1 VIAVPAGIRSGMRRS
16 TMACFRLIKDHSG
29 TWARKFITSLSYVW
43 QGREIIEFVEA
54 TCDEVAL
61 QIERRI
67 TTASG
72 LTVTRRRDIRRDSPL
87 GQPVDDRRAIHVGS
101 AASAQADR
109 P

>member
-1 VIAVPAGIRSGMRRS
+1 MIA
-16 TMACFRLIKDHSG
+16 
-29 TWARKFITSLSYVW
+29 
-43 QGREIIEFVEA
+43 FVEA

-61 QIERRI
+61 EIERRI

-72 LTVTRRRDIRRDSPL
+72 LAVRRRREIRRDSPL
-87 GQPVDDRRAIHVGS
+87 GQPVDDRRVIHVGS

>member
-1 VIAVPAGIRSGMRRS
+1 MIA
-16 TMACFRLIKDHSG
+16 
-29 TWARKFITSLSYVW
+29 
-43 QGREIIEFVEA
+43 FVEA

-61 QIERRI
+61 EIERRI

-72 LTVTRRRDIRRDSPL
+72 LAVRRRRDIRRDSSL
-87 GQPVDDRRAIHVGS
+87 GQPVDDRRVIHVGS